1 MTLMYHTSNSNHI
14 VQVVEIV
21 PYPMLYKLLNFK
33 SQNINVLEVKK
44 FVRLYSCWNE
54 VRNPNS

>member
-1 MTLMYHTSNSNHI
+1 MTLIYHTSNSNHI
-14 VQVVEIV
+14 VQVDEIV

-44 FVRLYSCWNE
+44 FDKLYSC
-54 VRNPNS
+54 